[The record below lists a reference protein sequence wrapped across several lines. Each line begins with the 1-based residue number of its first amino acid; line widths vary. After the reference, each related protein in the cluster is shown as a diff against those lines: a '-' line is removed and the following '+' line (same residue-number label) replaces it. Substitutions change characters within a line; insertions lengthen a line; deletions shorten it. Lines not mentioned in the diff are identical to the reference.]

1 MMMSCVWLADV
12 LAEKLML
19 LGMYLDTNSSVF
31 ITTEY
36 SAVGNVPGHKQQRCH
51 YHRVC
56 CCWECIWAQTAAFS
70 LPPHVML
77 LRMYLDTNS
86 SVFITTVCDA
96 VGNVPGHKQQR
107 FHYHRMFCCWECTWT
122 QTAVFSLPQS
132 VMLLGMYLGT
142 NSSVFITTECA
153 AVGNVP
159 GDRQQCFHYQGV

>member
-1 MMMSCVWLADV
+1 
-12 LAEKLML
+12 ML

-31 ITTEY
+31 ITTEC

-56 CCWECIWAQTAAFS
+56 CCWECIWTQTAAFS

-77 LRMYLDTNS
+77 LGMYLDTNS

-159 GDRQQCFHYQGV
+159 GDRQQRFHYQGV